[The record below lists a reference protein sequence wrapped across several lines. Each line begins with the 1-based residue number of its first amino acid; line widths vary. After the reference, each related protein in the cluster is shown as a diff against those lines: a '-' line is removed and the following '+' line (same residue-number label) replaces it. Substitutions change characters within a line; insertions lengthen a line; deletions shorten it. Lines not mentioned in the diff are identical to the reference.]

1 MLIEWMPS
9 KNLRSNLWVLPLQ
22 LEGAGRRGE
31 VRWMWVVVSM
41 QMHLLPARVVWEEV
55 APSQFPQGP
64 GGAAGPSSGGP
75 GAVPGPPVGRPLVLD
90 CLSSHHRLALYL
102 PIVPGHPRYGDR
114 DDPNPRT
121 NIQSDQ
127 THVSSFSVFLSIV
140 GINVCSRVMSIC
152 RWCGATWR
160 RAG

>member
-22 LEGAGRRGE
+22 VEGAGRRGE

-90 CLSSHHRLALYL
+90 CLSSHHRLALYWAYCTGS
-102 PIVPGHPRYGDR
+102 PEVWRQGRSQSKDKHTIG
-114 DDPNPRT
+114 PNPCF
-121 NIQSDQ
+121 QFFC
-127 THVSSFSVFLSIV
+127 FSEY
-140 GINVCSRVMSIC
+140 
-152 RWCGATWR
+152 CGYKCMFAR
-160 RAG
+160 DVPL